1 MEPVTAR
8 SLALL
13 LACGCTSDPPPLT
26 QDQLMDPQACAQCHP
41 THVAQW
47 SGSMHAYAA
56 DDPVFVAM
64 NARFQREVATSGAD
78 PSFCV
83 KCHAPVALATGATSD
98 GTNLATVDAK
108 LRGVTCFHCH
118 GQKDGQGNDVLG
130 GPISDPAHGASHKSV
145 YSASLDLADPSSSAF
160 CGTCHDVK
168 NGHGATV
175 EATFS
180 EWQASLYSQS
190 TPAVNETCSACH
202 MVSSLAPAATTN
214 GAPQRRIHDHSM
226 PAFDV
231 ALTTFPNQDEQK
243 TLVQQTLDASII
255 AKLCV
260 AQPTGAPNVTV
271 TLDNAFVGH
280 AFPSGAAHDRRV
292 WVELHAFASGNDV
305 LDDSSWVMR
314 TNLFDASNQ
323 PVKFLWQASSVDSS
337 LLLPPAVTN
346 DPNNPK
352 YVHSVSRTFAPP
364 PSADR
369 VTIIVHAQAFGADVL
384 ADLVDGG
391 DLSASIQPPIFD
403 LTGTKLEWDQSMGY
417 RCVP

>member
-1 MEPVTAR
+1 M
-8 SLALL
+8 S
-13 LACGCTSDPPPLT
+13 

-41 THVAQW
+41 THFAQW

-64 NARFQREVATSGAD
+64 NARFQKEVASSGAD

-98 GTNLATVDAK
+98 GQNLATLDPK

-118 GQKDGQGNDVLG
+118 GQKDGSFA

-145 YSASLDLADPSSSAF
+145 YSASLDLNDPSSSAF

-180 EWQASLYSQS
+180 EWQASLYAQ
-190 TPAVNETCSACH
+190 PNPIVNETCGACH
-202 MVSSLAPAATTN
+202 TVSSLAVASTTS
-214 GAPQRRIHDHSM
+214 GAPVRRIHDHSM
-226 PAFDV
+226 AAFDV
-231 ALTTFPNQDEQK
+231 AVTTTTFPNQVEQK
-243 TLVQQTLDASII
+243 ALVQQTLDASIV

-292 WVELHAFASGNDV
+292 WVELHAYASGTDLFDDV
-305 LDDSSWVMR
+305 SWVMR
-314 TNLFDASNQ
+314 TNLSDASNQ
-323 PVKFLWQASSVDSS
+323 PVMFLWQASSVDSS

-346 DPNNPK
+346 DPNDPK
-352 YVHSVSRTFAPP
+352 YVHSVSRTFKPP

-369 VTIIVHAQAFGADVL
+369 VTMIVHAKAFGDDVL

-391 DLSASIQPPIFD
+391 ELSASVSVSVPVFD
-403 LTGTKLEWDQSMGY
+403 LEGTKLEWNLSSGY

>member
-1 MEPVTAR
+1 MQRVILR
-8 SLALL
+8 SIALLALA
-13 LACGCTSDPPPLT
+13 ACASDPPQMT

-47 SGSMHAYAA
+47 SGSMHAYAS
-56 DDPVFVAM
+56 DDPIFVAM
-64 NARFQREVATSGAD
+64 NARFQREVASSGAD

-83 KCHAPVALATGATSD
+83 KCHAPVALAQGATTD
-98 GTNLATVDAK
+98 GTNLATLDAK
-108 LRGVTCFHCH
+108 LRGVTCFECH
-118 GQKDGQGNDVLG
+118 AQSDGSLG
-130 GPISDPAHGASHKSV
+130 GPLSDPAHGASHKSV
-145 YSASLDLADPSSSAF
+145 YSASLDLADPSSSAS

-180 EWQASLYSQS
+180 EWQASLYAQPNPS
-190 TPAVNETCSACH
+190 VNETCGACH
-202 MVSSLAPAATTN
+202 TESSLGQAATTS

-226 PAFDV
+226 AAFDV
-231 ALTTFPNQDEQK
+231 ATTTFPNQDEQK
-243 TLVQQTLDASII
+243 TLVQQALDASII

-292 WVELHAFASGNDV
+292 WVELHAYAAGTDV
-305 LDDSSWVMR
+305 LDDSTWVMR

-323 PVKFLWQASSVDSS
+323 PVKFLWQASTVDSS
-337 LLLPPAVTN
+337 LLLPPPVTN
-346 DPNNPK
+346 DPNDPR

-369 VTIIVHAQAFGADVL
+369 VTMIVHAQAFGDDVL

-391 DLSASIQPPIFD
+391 DLSASVSVPVFD
-403 LTGTKLEWDQSMGY
+403 LDGTKLEWDQSSGY

>member
-1 MEPVTAR
+1 M
-8 SLALL
+8 
-13 LACGCTSDPPPLT
+13 T

-41 THVAQW
+41 THVGQW

-64 NARFQREVATSGAD
+64 NARFQREVASSGAD

-83 KCHAPVALATGATSD
+83 KCHAPIALATGATSD
-98 GTNLATVDAK
+98 GANLATLDAK
-108 LRGVTCFHCH
+108 LRGVTCFYCH
-118 GQKDGQGNDVLG
+118 AQKDGTLA
-130 GPISDPAHGASHKSV
+130 GPISDPAGGASHKSM
-145 YSASLDLADPSSSAF
+145 YSASLDLQDPSSSAF
-160 CGTCHDVK
+160 CGTCHDVA

-180 EWQASLYSQS
+180 EWKASLYAQS
-190 TPAVNETCSACH
+190 NPIVNETCGACH
-202 MVSSLAPAATTN
+202 TVSSLGAASTTS
-214 GAPQRRIHDHSM
+214 GAPTRRIHDHSM
-226 PAFDV
+226 AALDV
-231 ALTTFPNQDEQK
+231 ATTPFPNQDAQK
-243 TLVQQTLDASII
+243 TLVQQTLDASIV

-292 WVELHAFASGNDV
+292 WVELHAYASGTDV
-305 LDDSSWVMR
+305 LADSSWVMR

-346 DPNNPK
+346 DPNDPK
-352 YVHSVSRTFAPP
+352 FVHSVSRTFAPP

-369 VTIIVHAQAFGADVL
+369 VTMIVHAQAFGDDVL

-391 DLSASIQPPIFD
+391 DLSPSVKVPVFD
-403 LTGTKLEWDQSMGY
+403 LAGTKLEWTMLVWVAAS
-417 RCVP
+417 

>member
-1 MEPVTAR
+1 
-8 SLALL
+8 
-13 LACGCTSDPPPLT
+13 
-26 QDQLMDPQACAQCHP
+26 MDPQACAQCHP

-64 NARFQREVATSGAD
+64 NARFQREVASSGSD
-78 PSFCV
+78 PSLCV

-98 GTNLATVDAK
+98 GTNLASLDPK
-108 LRGVTCFHCH
+108 LRGVTCFYCH
-118 GQKDGQGNDVLG
+118 GQKDAQNDAVLG
-130 GPISDPAHGASHKSV
+130 GPISNPAQGASHKSV
-145 YSASLDLADPSSSAF
+145 YSASLDLDDPMSSAF

-180 EWQASLYSQS
+180 EWQASLYAQS
-190 TPAVNETCSACH
+190 NPIVNETCGACH
-202 MVSSLAPAATTN
+202 TVSSLGQAATTS
-214 GAPQRRIHDHSM
+214 GAPPRRIHDHSM
-226 PAFDV
+226 AAFDI
-231 ALTTFPNQDEQK
+231 ATTTFPNQDEQK

-292 WVELHAFASGNDV
+292 WVEVHAYSSGTDVFA
-305 LDDSSWVMR
+305 DSSWVMR

-323 PVKFLWQASSVDSS
+323 PVKFLWQATSVDSS

-346 DPNNPK
+346 DPNDPK

-369 VTIIVHAQAFGADVL
+369 VTMIVHAQAFGDDVL
-384 ADLVDGG
+384 AELVDGG
-391 DLSASIQPPIFD
+391 DLSATVTVPVLD
-403 LTGTKLEWDQSMGY
+403 LTGTKLEWNQSIGY